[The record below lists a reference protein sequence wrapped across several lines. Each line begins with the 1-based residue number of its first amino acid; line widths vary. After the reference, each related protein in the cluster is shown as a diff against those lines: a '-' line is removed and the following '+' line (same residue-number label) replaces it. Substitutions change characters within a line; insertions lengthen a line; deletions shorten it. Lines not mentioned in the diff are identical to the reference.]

1 MLKIPVKYKDF
12 NDEEQEEV
20 LYFHLSKVDIIRLEV
35 KHPGGLKQALENI
48 IAAEDGTVI
57 MNELEGIFKA
67 SYGKK
72 SPDGRKHVKNDEIW
86 EDFASSNA
94 YEAFF
99 MKMVLDAE
107 LAANFIQQVVPAD
120 LVEEASNL
128 AKQEAL
134 KIDVPQVKKDVR
146 IYTQAEIKE
155 MPADQFLLLAPQ
167 LASGEAVVEDVK

>member
-12 NDEEQEEV
+12 NEQEQEED

-35 KHPGGLKQALENI
+35 AHPGGLKQSLENI
-48 IAAEDGTVI
+48 IAAENGTVI

-72 SPDGRKHVKNDEIW
+72 SPDGKRHIKNDDIW
-86 EDFASSNA
+86 EEFSSSNA

-128 AKQEAL
+128 AKQEVL
-134 KIDVPQVKKDVR
+134 KVNVPEVKKDVR

-167 LASGEAVVEDVK
+167 LASGDAVVEDVK

>member
-12 NDEEQEEV
+12 NDVEQEEI

-35 KHPGGLKQALENI
+35 AHKGGLKEALEKI
-48 IAAEDGTVI
+48 IAAEDGLTI

-67 SYGKK
+67 SYGIK
-72 SPDGRKHVKNDEIW
+72 SPDGRTHLKNDEIW
-86 EDFASSNA
+86 EEFANSNA

-99 MKMVLDAE
+99 MKMVMDAE
-107 LAANFIQQVVPAD
+107 LSAQFIQSVVPAD
-120 LVEEASNL
+120 LVEQAAEM
-128 AKQEAL
+128 AKQEVL
-134 KIDVPQVKKDVR
+134 NIDVPEVKKDVR